1 MKHELIDINECPICS
16 SKNKTT
22 HLSIVDHNVSN
33 DVFTISK
40 CSDCG
45 FLFTDPIPSKETIG
59 KYYKSDNYI
68 SHSGT
73 KKGLINSVYH
83 VVRNYQISK
92 KEQLISTLTNKKKL
106 LDIGCGTGEFVQFCE
121 EKGWQVFGTEPD
133 TKTRARVQIDSV
145 CSDIWAQKLSK
156 ETFSVVTMW
165 HVLEHVYE
173 LNNSLNK
180 IVSLI
185 EKNGFLVVAVPNH
198 DSFDAKKYKE
208 NWVAYDVPIH
218 LHHFRKEDI
227 KNLCAK
233 HDLKLISVKPLIF
246 DAFYISLLSE
256 QKRNGNVLFGFI
268 NGLISNIKAKKN
280 KNYSSLIYI
289 LKKC

>member
-1 MKHELIDINECPICS
+1 MKHELININECPICN

-22 HLSIVDHNVSN
+22 HLSVVDHNVSN
-33 DVFTISK
+33 DVFTISR

-83 VVRNYQISK
+83 IVRNYQISK
-92 KEQLISTLTNKKKL
+92 KEQLISALTNKKKL
-106 LDIGCGTGEFVQFCE
+106 LDIGCGTGEFVQFCK

-133 TKTRARVQIDSV
+133 TKTRSRVQIERV
-145 CSDIWAQKLSK
+145 YSDIWAQKLSK

-173 LNNSLNK
+173 LNYSLKK

-256 QKRNGNVLFGFI
+256 QKKNGNVLFGFI